1 MKFYKCDVCGK
12 LIDKND
18 PASIVSEQKVP
29 FAGMFG
35 IVSNGKDICP
45 SCANIGRTLDF
56 NEIILDAWKNAVNT
70 PRDEIAKWPQK
81 EENKE

>member
-18 PASIVSEQKVP
+18 PASIISEQKVP

-35 IVSNGKDICP
+35 IVSNGKDIC
-45 SCANIGRTLDF
+45 SDCVQVGRTLDF
-56 NEIILDAWKNAVNT
+56 SKIVLEAWKSAVI
-70 PRDEIAKWPQK
+70 EQEAK
-81 EENKE
+81 NV